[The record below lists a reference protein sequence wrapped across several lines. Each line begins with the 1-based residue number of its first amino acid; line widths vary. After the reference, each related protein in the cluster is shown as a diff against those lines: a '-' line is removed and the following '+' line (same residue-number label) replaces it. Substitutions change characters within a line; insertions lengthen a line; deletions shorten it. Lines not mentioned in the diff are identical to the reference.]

1 MYQQSRRVLIFLIAT
16 FLPIQII
23 RGVIAALLSFGYVSG
38 GKLPIYTQNLST
50 SGLRYE
56 YQRSMSSPAL
66 VCVVI
71 TFLLL
76 PCN

>member
-1 MYQQSRRVLIFLIAT
+1 MYQRSRSVLIFLIVT

-23 RGVIAALLSFGYVSG
+23 RGVIGTLISFRYISG
-38 GKLPIYTQNLST
+38 GKLPIYTQTLSA

-56 YQRSMSSPAL
+56 YQRSMFSPAL
-66 VCVVI
+66 VSVVMN
-71 TFLLL
+71 FRQL